1 MKYLISIVLCFL
13 TYSVNAE
20 KENEPEKNA
29 IVLHDGDGLTVL
41 FYYGHYYIINPEHA
55 DMCPCKAALH

>member
-1 MKYLISIVLCFL
+1 MKYLITMVLCFL
-13 TYSVNAE
+13 ACSVNAE

-29 IVLHDGDGLTVL
+29 IVLHDADGLTIL

-55 DMCPCKAALH
+55 DMCSCKEKL